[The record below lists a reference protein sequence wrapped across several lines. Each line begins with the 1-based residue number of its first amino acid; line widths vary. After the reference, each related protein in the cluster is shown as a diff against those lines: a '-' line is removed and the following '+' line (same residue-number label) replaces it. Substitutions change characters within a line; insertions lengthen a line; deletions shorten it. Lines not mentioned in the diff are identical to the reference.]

1 MIKCLSHYNQTNAI
15 KRLGQNQ
22 KPTSP
27 NNSTHGPKDA
37 AKGHMKTQLVELNE
51 ATPWILKVKRISKML
66 EDHAKTMSRH
76 MKYV

>member
-1 MIKCLSHYNQTNAI
+1 
-15 KRLGQNQ
+15 
-22 KPTSP
+22 
-27 NNSTHGPKDA
+27 
-37 AKGHMKTQLVELNE
+37 VELNE